1 MANAVSK
8 ESVKWFVTAVVAELD
23 KRNNAKFASNTALNA
38 VKSDLTDLEDKVAD
52 IDADKFV
59 VKVQGKGLSSNDFT
73 NEEKALLAELANATN
88 ATFDEED
95 VADVFS

>member
-59 VKVQGKGLSSNDFT
+59 AKGFLPTTSPTKKRHFWLNSLT
-73 NEEKALLAELANATN
+73 QPTLPSTKKTLL
-88 ATFDEED
+88 TFS
-95 VADVFS
+95 VNH